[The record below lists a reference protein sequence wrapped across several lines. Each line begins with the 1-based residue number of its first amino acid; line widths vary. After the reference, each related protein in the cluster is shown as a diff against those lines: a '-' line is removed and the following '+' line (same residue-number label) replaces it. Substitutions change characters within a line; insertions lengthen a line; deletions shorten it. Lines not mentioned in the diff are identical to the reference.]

1 LTFDHILEGHG
12 AAIRRM
18 VVTNDADS
26 GPELWSSGEDGI
38 IRVWSCANIT
48 AAPKLLED
56 HKHPIHTMVVSGS
69 TVWSAGWE
77 TRIRVWSQK
86 VSEVVMILF
95 CWRLLTFPSVSQ
107 QTKSLLKRLDQQH
120 TGSISDMVAVNSLVA
135 TGSYDKTLGF
145 WEQ

>member
-86 VSEVVMILF
+86 VSEFVFLAIIDFSL
-95 CWRLLTFPSVSQ
+95 CLT
-107 QTKSLLKRLDQQH
+107 TDQIVIE
-120 TGSISDMVAVNSLVA
+120 TFGSTA
-135 TGSYDKTLGF
+135 YGF
-145 WEQ
+145 H